1 MDPVVE
7 ISVGLDIERAKQD
20 AKKLSDTIRGIGAVT
35 YGGGAGMASRGFS
48 DKDSERS
55 RKERWDEIRG
65 QRQAE
70 AEERWEAQQERA
82 RRRMETMRPPPTLA
96 EISARSKVPPTLEEV
111 SRKDMQGKLE
121 FARTIGWSAQMLNLR
136 SPMSMIGGLA
146 NIYGAVTGTATGKA
160 ITGAIGGALGV
171 GGTAAAVVATA
182 GIATAAIAVT
192 GAFAA
197 LHAVVK
203 GVTTAMESARQLYA
217 KQLTSGGLG
226 SGFVT
231 QRSNLARVLG
241 VGEQEVWAYS
251 KAIEAVSGRVQ
262 HSTQVFTETTRT
274 LANVSWSFQAL
285 KLELEAFFAKVAV
298 ELAPSLDAAARA
310 MQALVHWA
318 SEMVDKD
325 PRYKLLNYGL
335 RALGFGGEAPEA
347 PNALQ
352 RIAPSSWERMGLA
365 IGLGGN
371 DYAMQ
376 TARNTKETASVLRQI
391 LNRGGDM
398 GTGSAPAYSY
408 A

>member
-1 MDPVVE
+1 
-7 ISVGLDIERAKQD
+7 
-20 AKKLSDTIRGIGAVT
+20 
-35 YGGGAGMASRGFS
+35 
-48 DKDSERS
+48 
-55 RKERWDEIRG
+55 
-65 QRQAE
+65 
-70 AEERWEAQQERA
+70 
-82 RRRMETMRPPPTLA
+82 
-96 EISARSKVPPTLEEV
+96 
-111 SRKDMQGKLE
+111 
-121 FARTIGWSAQMLNLR
+121 
-136 SPMSMIGGLA
+136 
-146 NIYGAVTGTATGKA
+146 
-160 ITGAIGGALGV
+160 
-171 GGTAAAVVATA
+171 VVATA
-182 GIATAAIAVT
+182 GIAAAALAVI

-318 SEMVDKD
+318 GELVDKD
-325 PRYKLLNYGL
+325 PRFKLMNYGL
-335 RALGFGGEAPEA
+335 RALGFGGAAPEA